1 MTCKQ
6 TSETRICFYFCNSSV
21 NTGFQQK
28 SVLAFRF
35 IFIIDFY
42 KTKVPLLQTN
52 LIFLERI
59 LVVSEIVTKPNTWY
73 IKTFKHL
80 SHFLY
85 LMRPIFVIISS
96 CDKTESHKKKL
107 QHLLRTHSTSKISNN
122 KSTVKKVKSANQ
134 IKQ

>member
-1 MTCKQ
+1 M
-6 TSETRICFYFCNSSV
+6 CNSSV
-21 NTGFQQK
+21 KKGFRQK
-28 SVLAFRF
+28 PVLVYSFM
-35 IFIIDFY
+35 FIINFY

-96 CDKTESHKKKL
+96 CDKTESDKKK
-107 QHLLRTHSTSKISNN
+107 TSAVDENSFCFFCTSKTSNN
-122 KSTVKKVKSANQ
+122 QSTVKKVKYANQ